1 MKSFLKS
8 NHKKYPCQK
17 AFVLFVNRLTATANG
32 TPLSWQCPR
41 TTPSCPLTMRRP
53 RQRESSTSPLDH
65 TTWSE
70 VASMERKDSSAAC
83 DTSPSTATTNCLAIG
98 RLRSFR
104 LLRILPLNPVLC
116 LTVALPIL
124 VSMVESANKPLKSSI
139 VNVKILGKFFKLP
152 RQDLKFKEWLHAQ
165 LC

>member
-1 MKSFLKS
+1 MKY

-41 TTPSCPLTMRRP
+41 TTPSCPLTMRRL
-53 RQRESSTSPLDH
+53 RQRESWTSPLDR

-83 DTSPSTATTNCLAIG
+83 ATSPSMATTSCPAIG
-98 RLRSFR
+98 RLRSFHQLR
-104 LLRILPLNPVLC
+104 TLLLNPVSC
-116 LTVALPIL
+116 LTGALPIL

-139 VNVKILGKFFKLP
+139 VNVKILGKFFILP
-152 RQDLKFKEWLHAQ
+152 RQDLKFKVWLHTKQ